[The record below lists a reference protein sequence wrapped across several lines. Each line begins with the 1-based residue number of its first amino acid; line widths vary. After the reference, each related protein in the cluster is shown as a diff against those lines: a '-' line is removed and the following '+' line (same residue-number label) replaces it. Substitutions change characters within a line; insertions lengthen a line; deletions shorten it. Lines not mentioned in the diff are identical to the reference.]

1 MIGVVEPYGSGLGG
15 EGTIVLYKAD
25 TKTVVAI
32 DYRSTAPA
40 MTNYPK
46 MIPKTGY
53 AAAAVPGTIAGLST
67 ALEKYGTMKLH
78 RMMAPAI
85 LRAEQG
91 FTVNPALARIIMEH
105 VADIMQNDA
114 LAKIL
119 CPDGLPLEA
128 GDILKNPDLALTL
141 RLIAAYGPDLF
152 YRGELAD
159 AIAKEMAD
167 NGGFITKEDLSSYQA
182 IVREPVRGMY
192 RGHELGS
199 APPPSGGS
207 TVIQILQILEHF
219 DVAKNPP
226 ISSSNIH
233 LMTEAMKRGFA
244 DFTAFIGDPDFEGIP
259 LDNLLSA
266 AYAKKR
272 AAEIRV
278 DILSPA
284 AVEGEPITRESG
296 STTALCVVDR
306 KGNIV
311 TLTQT
316 LSDFFGAKAAIDGTG
331 IILNNEMRNFSYGGV
346 NALKPGKRMRTTISP
361 MIVLRNGKPFAALGT
376 AGAARII
383 STTAILVSNLLDHKM
398 GIQEAIESPRY
409 FARDA
414 HSELQVEKRIPQDTL
429 DALDRLGYSLKQGEN
444 NDPFFGSVQGIV
456 IDPNNRKRIGGADP
470 RRGGAV
476 AGY

>member
-1 MIGVVEPYGSGLGG
+1 M
-15 EGTIVLYKAD
+15 
-25 TKTVVAI
+25 
-32 DYRSTAPA
+32 
-40 MTNYPK
+40 
-46 MIPKTGY
+46 
-53 AAAAVPGTIAGLST
+53 
-67 ALEKYGTMKLH
+67 EKL
-78 RMMAPAI
+78 
-85 LRAEQG
+85 
-91 FTVNPALARIIMEH
+91 
-105 VADIMQNDA
+105 
-114 LAKIL
+114 
-119 CPDGLPLEA
+119 
-128 GDILKNPDLALTL
+128 
-141 RLIAAYGPDLF
+141 
-152 YRGELAD
+152 
-159 AIAKEMAD
+159 
-167 NGGFITKEDLSSYQA
+167 
-182 IVREPVRGMY
+182 
-192 RGHELGS
+192 
-199 APPPSGGS
+199 
-207 TVIQILQILEHF
+207 
-219 DVAKNPP
+219 
-226 ISSSNIH
+226 
-233 LMTEAMKRGFA
+233 
-244 DFTAFIGDPDFEGIP
+244 FEGIP

-296 STTALCVVDR
+296 STTALCVEDR